1 MIDLSNPYEVRAFAE
16 QEGIPVEAVYNM
28 EITHKTDLIQKM
40 PENARL
46 YFERGDAYFYIKN
59 YEAAIDDFLKAIELN
74 PKDPRYFHYVGDCFA
89 YTNQYPKAVEYYSK
103 ALEFTD
109 YKQLVSVYKQKA
121 EVHFHMGEFENAL
134 KDINEAIKIVPSGI
148 SDLYKLRAVI
158 YKGLGDEENGEKDF
172 ETWHIQ
178 RVQSLMASFQKM
190 SQRQKQDILFN
201 LFSNMTDEQQNEFI
215 AEGIFNYSDDIL

>member
-74 PKDPRYFHYVGDCFA
+74 PKDPRYFHYVGDCFS

-172 ETWHIQ
+172 ETWH
-178 RVQSLMASFQKM
+178 V
-190 SQRQKQDILFN
+190 
-201 LFSNMTDEQQNEFI
+201 
-215 AEGIFNYSDDIL
+215 